1 MKALSILDEVVR
13 ELEQDVN
20 ISRIKRI
27 IFFACKEFWENDVGQ
42 LASTDLGLL
51 IKEMCAKY
59 NQLEDI
65 EAVLN
70 SIVSKVNKK
79 TEYALVA
86 DLIIC
91 QLSRLYEFE
100 DFTNLETNI
109 SRFGGE
115 NAPAFQ
121 DEFSSQIP
129 SSEESERNPGN
140 LFDVRQKILQQTNPL
155 RAKILIFSTLYH
167 EFTFSD
173 RDWLLLK
180 TQELDTLLR
189 QLFNVCPTLGELESQ
204 LYRTSSNLENTDEND
219 QTASVIIKAMSPCYA
234 NIQQEKRDLAED
246 AARESVTREAVTREA
261 VAREAVAREDFSSE
275 DCDQTRLINNVYEES
290 KQSDT
295 RNDYFEAGD
304 ITHIIQAAPAHY
316 HYDPQNSY
324 LVPAVAEI
332 SPFKQAKI
340 SNNGLT
346 DDFKHELPQTS
357 QYEENPTTIEI
368 FVPAAV
374 TINISDSI
382 KKKLGLE
389 EEIKCL
395 VIESANSATTKIENI
410 FSELESALN
419 RQFSTESAE
428 ERLYWKYKILRDYLG
443 EVQGFTY
450 KLIKILSE
458 LESKE
463 RGQSTSETQPNF
475 EENVSEET
483 EPNKSSHK
491 QPNQQQL
498 LTMAKQGHPKA
509 IAILIDQLLKPK
521 GISATA
527 GFKDGCL
534 HVILESAP
542 APNQQDTA
550 TYIYKKLCT
559 LKAKFINNVKIH
571 GRELGNKT
579 VLWTQEFVNKTS

>member
-27 IFFACKEFWENDVGQ
+27 IFFACKEFWENDVGE
-42 LASTDLGLL
+42 LARTDLGLL
-51 IKEMCAKY
+51 LKELCAKY
-59 NQLEDI
+59 IKLEDI

-79 TEYALVA
+79 NEYALVA
-86 DLIIC
+86 DLILC

-100 DFTNLETNI
+100 DFTSLETNI

-115 NAPAFQ
+115 HAPAFH
-121 DEFSSQIP
+121 DEFRSEISSH
-129 SSEESERNPGN
+129 EESERNPGN
-140 LFDVRQKILQQTNPL
+140 LFDIRQKILQQTNPL
-155 RAKILIFSTLYH
+155 RAKIVIFSTLYH

-180 TQELDTLLR
+180 NQELDTLLR
-189 QLFNVCPTLGELESQ
+189 QLFNVCPTLAELESQ
-204 LYRTSSNLENTDEND
+204 LYRTARNLENTDEND
-219 QTASVIIKAMSPCYA
+219 QTASVIIQAMSPCYVS
-234 NIQQEKRDLAED
+234 IQLEKCDRAED
-246 AARESVTREAVTREA
+246 SAREDAVREDI
-261 VAREAVAREDFSSE
+261 AREDFSSE
-275 DCDQTRLINNVYEES
+275 DCDQTRLIKNVYEET
-290 KQSDT
+290 KQSD
-295 RNDYFEAGD
+295 RRSDYFEGGD

-324 LVPAVAEI
+324 LVPGVTELSQFQQPEI
-332 SPFKQAKI
+332 S
-340 SNNGLT
+340 SNSLT
-346 DDFKHELPQTS
+346 DDFQHELPKTWPS
-357 QYEENPTTIEI
+357 EENPTTIETA
-368 FVPAAV
+368 VPIAAP
-374 TINISDSI
+374 INISESI
-382 KKKLGLE
+382 KQKLGLE

-395 VIESANSATTKIENI
+395 VIESASSATAKIENI
-410 FSELESALN
+410 FSELESTLN
-419 RQFSTESAE
+419 TQFSTESAE
-428 ERLYWKYKILRDYLG
+428 ERLYWKYKILRDYVG

-463 RGQSTSETQPNF
+463 RGKSTSETQPNVDK
-475 EENVSEET
+475 NVSEET
-483 EPNKSSHK
+483 ESNQSSDK
-491 QPNQQQL
+491 QPSQQQIL
-498 LTMAKQGHPKA
+498 AIAKQGNPKA
-509 IAILIDQLLKPK
+509 IAILINQLLQPK
-521 GISATA
+521 GITAIA
-527 GFKDGCL
+527 GFKEGCL

-579 VLWTQEFVNKTS
+579 VLWTQEFVNKNN

>member
-13 ELEQDVN
+13 ELEQDLN

-27 IFFACKEFWENDVGQ
+27 IFFACKEFWENDVGE

-51 IKEMCAKY
+51 IEELCAKY
-59 NQLEDI
+59 SKLEDI
-65 EAVLN
+65 ESVLN

-100 DFTNLETNI
+100 DSTNLETNI

-115 NAPAFQ
+115 NAPAF
-121 DEFSSQIP
+121 DDGFSSEIP

-155 RAKILIFSTLYH
+155 RAKIVIFSTLYH

-189 QLFNVCPTLGELESQ
+189 QLFNICPTLAELESQ
-204 LYRTSSNLENTDEND
+204 LYKTASNLENTDEND
-219 QTASVIIKAMSPCYA
+219 QTASVIIKAMSPCYV
-234 NIQQEKRDLAED
+234 NIQQEKRDGAED
-246 AARESVTREAVTREA
+246 AVRENI
-261 VAREAVAREDFSSE
+261 AREDIASE
-275 DCDQTRLINNVYEES
+275 DCDQTRLINNVYTES
-290 KQSDT
+290 KQSET
-295 RNDYFEAGD
+295 RNDYFESGD

-324 LVPAVAEI
+324 LRSEAEI
-332 SPFKQAKI
+332 S
-340 SNNGLT
+340 SNSLT
-346 DDFKHELPQTS
+346 NDFQYELPKTS
-357 QYEENPTTIEI
+357 QYEENPTTIETA
-368 FVPAAV
+368 VPVVAP
-374 TINISDSI
+374 INISESI
-382 KKKLGLE
+382 KQKLGLE

-395 VIESANSATTKIENI
+395 VIESAGSATAKIENI

-419 RQFSTESAE
+419 TQFSTESAE
-428 ERLYWKYKILRDYLG
+428 ERLYWKYKILRDYVG

-463 RGQSTSETQPNF
+463 RGQSTSEIQPNL
-475 EENVSEET
+475 EKNVSEET
-483 EPNKSSHK
+483 ESNKSSHQ
-491 QPNQQQL
+491 QPSQQQVL
-498 LTMAKQGHPKA
+498 AMAKQGNPKA
-509 IAILIDQLLKPK
+509 IAILIDQLLQPK

-550 TYIYKKLCT
+550 IYIYKKLCT
-559 LKAKFINNVKIH
+559 LKAKFTNNVKIH

-579 VLWTQEFVNKTS
+579 VVWTQSFANKTN

>member
-1 MKALSILDEVVR
+1 MKALSILDEVVF

-27 IFFACKEFWENDVGQ
+27 IFFACKEFWENDVRQ
-42 LASTDLGLL
+42 LASTDLGIL
-51 IKEMCAKY
+51 IQEMCAKY
-59 NQLEDI
+59 SKLEDI

-70 SIVSKVNKK
+70 NIVSKVNKK

-100 DFTNLETNI
+100 DFTNLETSI
-109 SRFGGE
+109 SRFGGQ

-129 SSEESERNPGN
+129 SNEESQRNPGN

-189 QLFNVCPTLGELESQ
+189 QLFNVCPTLVELESQ
-204 LYRTSSNLENTDEND
+204 LYRTVNNLENTNEND
-219 QTASVIIKAMSPCYA
+219 SSASVIIKAMSPCYA
-234 NIQQEKRDLAED
+234 NIQQEKRDRAED
-246 AARESVTREAVTREA
+246 AARE
-261 VAREAVAREDFSSE
+261 DFPSE
-275 DCDQTRLINNVYEES
+275 DCDQTRLINNVDEKANQSES
-290 KQSDT
+290 RSNYLET
-295 RNDYFEAGD
+295 GD

-316 HYDPQNSY
+316 HDDPQNSY
-324 LVPAVAEI
+324 LVPRVAEPSQFQQAEI
-332 SPFKQAKI
+332 S
-340 SNNGLT
+340 SNSLT
-346 DDFKHELPQTS
+346 HNFKHELPKTV
-357 QYEENPTTIEI
+357 QYQENSTITEI
-368 FVPAAV
+368 SVPSAA
-374 TINISDSI
+374 TINISESI
-382 KKKLGLE
+382 KQKLGLE
-389 EEIKCL
+389 EEIKSL
-395 VIESANSATTKIENI
+395 VIESANFATTKIENI
-410 FSELESALN
+410 FSDLESALN
-419 RQFSTESAE
+419 RQFSTESPE
-428 ERLYWKYKILRDYLG
+428 ERLYWKYKVLRDYVG

-463 RGQSTSETQPNF
+463 RGQSTLETQPNF
-475 EENVSEET
+475 EQNVSSET

-491 QPNQQQL
+491 QPNQQQIL
-498 LTMAKQGHPKA
+498 AMAKQGNPKA
-509 IAILIDQLLKPK
+509 IAILINQLLQPK
-521 GISATA
+521 GITAIA

-534 HVILESAP
+534 HVIVESAP

-559 LKAKFINNVKIH
+559 LKAKFINNVKIY

-579 VLWTQEFVNKTS
+579 ILWTQEFVDKNN

>member
-1 MKALSILDEVVR
+1 MKALSILDEVVC

-27 IFFACKEFWENDVGQ
+27 IFFACKDFWENDVRQ
-42 LASTDLGLL
+42 LASTDLGIL
-51 IKEMCAKY
+51 IQEMCAKY
-59 NQLEDI
+59 SKLEDI

-70 SIVSKVNKK
+70 NIVSKVNKK

-100 DFTNLETNI
+100 DFTNLETSI
-109 SRFGGE
+109 SRFGGQ

-121 DEFSSQIP
+121 DEFSSEIP

-204 LYRTSSNLENTDEND
+204 LYRTVNNLENTNEND
-219 QTASVIIKAMSPCYA
+219 SSASVIIKAMSPCYA
-234 NIQQEKRDLAED
+234 NIQQEKRDRAED
-246 AARESVTREAVTREA
+246 AARE
-261 VAREAVAREDFSSE
+261 DFPSE
-275 DCDQTRLINNVYEES
+275 DCDQTGLINNVYEKTNQSES
-290 KQSDT
+290 RSNYLET
-295 RNDYFEAGD
+295 GD

-316 HYDPQNSY
+316 NYDPQNSY
-324 LVPAVAEI
+324 LVPKVAELSQFQQAEI
-332 SPFKQAKI
+332 S
-340 SNNGLT
+340 SNSLT
-346 DDFKHELPQTS
+346 DDFKHELPKTV
-357 QYEENPTTIEI
+357 QYEENPTTIETA
-368 FVPAAV
+368 VPVVAP
-374 TINISDSI
+374 INISESI
-382 KKKLGLE
+382 KQKLGLE
-389 EEIKCL
+389 EEIKSL
-395 VIESANSATTKIENI
+395 VIESANSTTTKIENI
-410 FSELESALN
+410 FSDLESALN

-428 ERLYWKYKILRDYLG
+428 ERLYWKYKVLRDYVG

-463 RGQSTSETQPNF
+463 RGQSTLETQRNF
-475 EENVSEET
+475 EQNVSSET

-491 QPNQQQL
+491 QPNQQQIL
-498 LTMAKQGHPKA
+498 AMAKQGNPKA
-509 IAILIDQLLKPK
+509 IAMLINQLLKPK
-521 GISATA
+521 GITAIA

-534 HVILESAP
+534 HVILESVP

-559 LKAKFINNVKIH
+559 LKAKLINNVKIY

-579 VLWTQEFVNKTS
+579 ILWTQEFVDKTN